1 MRKLVIYL
9 FLGLFS
15 LYVSGQQRT
24 HLPYSVFGIGE
35 LYPKGSGR
43 TMAMGRT
50 GIALSS
56 GLHINNMNPASYHAI
71 DSVSFFFD
79 FGIASNFVNYSQS
92 GYLSQS
98 GYDINMKHIALGFR
112 ITKNWSAGIGIAPY
126 SQVGYKINTTKYVE
140 GTPDEFSALL
150 TGSGG
155 LNQLYWDNS
164 YLLFKRLS
172 LGVNFTYL
180 FGSIATSEE
189 VQYTQ
194 MSGEINYS
202 NTSYLNKIYADF
214 GIQYIQ
220 PVNEKWHLTIGGVFG
235 NRHELN
241 FRKDLYIYDNEGT
254 VLDDETV
261 EKDVFRFPMYIGGG
275 ITVLYNNQLTVT
287 ADYIFQDW
295 GKTPSESK
303 VFMYRNTNTYK
314 AGIEYV
320 PGHFNQ
326 LGYFGGICVR
336 AGYYHEDSYLEV
348 KSTSFSDD
356 GFTFGLG
363 FPFFQNK
370 TNVNLTYNYGTKGTM
385 KSGLIKEK
393 YNFIMVSLTLH
404 DWWFIKRKFD

>member
-1 MRKLVIYL
+1 
-9 FLGLFS
+9 
-15 LYVSGQQRT
+15 
-24 HLPYSVFGIGE
+24 
-35 LYPKGSGR
+35 
-43 TMAMGRT
+43 
-50 GIALSS
+50 
-56 GLHINNMNPASYHAI
+56 
-71 DSVSFFFD
+71 
-79 FGIASNFVNYSQS
+79 VNYRQS
-92 GYLSQS
+92 GYKSQS

-112 ITKNWSAGIGIAPY
+112 VTKNWSSGIGIAPY
-126 SQVGYKINTTKYVE
+126 SQTGYKINTTKYVE
-140 GTPDEFSALL
+140 GTSDEFSALL

-180 FGSIATSEE
+180 FGSIETSEV
-189 VQYTQ
+189 VQYSE
-194 MSGEINYS
+194 MSGEISYLN
-202 NTSYLNKIYADF
+202 NSYLNKVYADF
-214 GIQYIQ
+214 GLQYLQ
-220 PVNEKWHLTIGGVFG
+220 PINKKWHLTIGGVFG

-241 FRKDLYIYDNEGT
+241 FKKDLYIYDNEGT

-275 ITVLYNNQLTVT
+275 ISVLYNNQLTVT

-303 VFMYRNTNTYK
+303 VFTYKNTNTYK

-320 PGHFNQ
+320 PGHFSK

-336 AGYYHEDSYLEV
+336 AGYYHEDSYIEV
-348 KSTSFSDD
+348 KSTSFSDE
-356 GFTFGLG
+356 GFTLGLG

-370 TNVNLTYNYGTKGTM
+370 TNVNLSYNKGIKGTM